1 MTTEF
6 NVIAIA
12 LENIKNDNI
21 DSLDKALRIM
31 PLEELVDTHEVL
43 LSNFLALCAAYNRS
57 EAAFLVLERW
67 KVVYPENEKISMFT
81 RLFLKIIIN
90 VPTLSYLAS
99 IHKDVTYVELI
110 DELAQWDSSEEV
122 VIACGRVDEI
132 YGNQPYDTYL
142 ILRKNAIEYENAR
155 VEEYLFDKITE
166 VAPFA
171 PKPEYVKNYLEAYFP
186 EYKNRLPTQQE
197 LDLLAE
203 RTEKENIKDILLPN
217 DDEAVRLMTEG
228 LTSLGIAILEI
239 ESAKQF
245 LKAEISKSLER
256 KKELLLP
263 ILQNSSQLNLETD
276 RILYWI
282 YGASNPLL
290 AQNLTLNTPT
300 AKYGGGRMFL
310 TNIFDYNEED
320 DYFEEWFVGYCEQCL
335 LRIEKKCHAVRMPGV
350 SGGWKGCFCSWK
362 CVRDRLG
369 DIENDQGA
377 ADFLSHALI
386 DAFEKRTNEIGI
398 TDRIE

>member
-1 MTTEF
+1 MSTEF
-6 NVIAIA
+6 NIIAIA
-12 LENIKNDNI
+12 LESIKNDNI
-21 DSLDKALRIM
+21 DQLDKALRVM

-57 EAAFLVLERW
+57 EAAFLILERW

-81 RLFLKIIIN
+81 RLFLKIMIN

-99 IHKDVTYVELI
+99 IHKDVTFVELI

-122 VIACGRVDEI
+122 IIACGRADEI

-166 VAPFA
+166 VSPFA
-171 PKPEYVKNYLEAYFP
+171 PKPTYIKNYLETYFP
-186 EYKNRLPTQQE
+186 EYKDRLSTQQE

-228 LTSLGIAILEI
+228 LASLGIAILEI
-239 ESAKQF
+239 EAAKQF

-290 AQNLTLNTPT
+290 AQDLTLNTPT

-320 DYFEEWFVGYCEQCL
+320 DYVEEWFVGYCEQCL
-335 LRIEKKCHAVRMPGV
+335 LRIEKKCHAVRMPAV
-350 SGGWKGCFCSWK
+350 SGGWKGCFS
-362 CVRDRLG
+362 
-369 DIENDQGA
+369 
-377 ADFLSHALI
+377 S
-386 DAFEKRTNEIGI
+386 
-398 TDRIE
+398 